1 MKRVLITGGAG
12 FIGSNLTRELLRTG
26 QYHITCID
34 NFDSFYPRYYKENNI
49 KGFLYN
55 ENYNLI
61 EGDIRNNGDLN
72 KIWDVDIIVH
82 LAAKAGVR
90 QSIQNPLIY
99 QDVNVAGTHN
109 ILEFAKYRKVKQFIF
124 ASSSSVYGVSPN
136 TPWNESEQLLPI
148 SPYASS
154 KLSDEMLGHVYSHLH
169 GIRFIALRFFTV
181 YGPSQRPDLAIH
193 KFFDLIT
200 KKQPIPIFGDGN
212 TIRDY
217 TYIDDILKGIIVA
230 MEYNASFY
238 EVINLGNNTPIS
250 LNELIEAIENVCGKK
265 AMINRL
271 PEQPGDVGITY
282 ANINKAQQL
291 LGYNPKTDLNTGL
304 KIFYEWFNNKNEVID
319 KISYSK
325 MVSL

>member
-12 FIGSNLTRELLRTG
+12 FIGSNLTRELLKTD

-34 NFDSFYPRYYKENNI
+34 NFDSFYSRHLKEHNI
-49 KGFLYN
+49 KGFLDN
-55 ENYNLI
+55 KNYNLI
-61 EGDIRNNGDLN
+61 EGDIRNNSDLN

-124 ASSSSVYGVSPN
+124 ASSSSVYGISPN
-136 TPWNESEQLLPI
+136 IPWNEEEKLLPI

-169 GIRFIALRFFTV
+169 GIRFIALRLFTV
-181 YGPSQRPDLAIH
+181 YGPAQRPDLAIH
-193 KFFDLIT
+193 KFFDLIM
-200 KKQPIPIFGDGN
+200 KKQPIPVFGDGN

-217 TYIDDILKGIIVA
+217 TYIDDIVKGIEAAI
-230 MEYNASFY
+230 EYDSSDY

-250 LNELIEAIENVCGKK
+250 LNALIGSIENVCDEK
-265 AMINRL
+265 AIINRQS
-271 PEQPGDVGITY
+271 EQPGDVAITY
-282 ANINKAQQL
+282 ADITKAQKL
-291 LGYNPKTDLNTGL
+291 LGYRPKMDLNDGL
-304 KIFYEWFNNKNEVID
+304 RLFYNWLNNTAAYANKEAPIT
-319 KISYSK
+319 Y
-325 MVSL
+325 

>member
-1 MKRVLITGGAG
+1 MKRVFITGGAG

-34 NFDSFYPRYYKENNI
+34 NFDPFYPRYYKENNI
-49 KGFLYN
+49 KSFLHN

-82 LAAKAGVR
+82 FAAKAGVR

-109 ILEFAKYRKVKQFIF
+109 LLEFAKYRKVKQFIF
-124 ASSSSVYGVSPN
+124 ASSSSVYGVSLN
-136 TPWNESEQLLPI
+136 TPWNEEEKLLPI

-169 GIRFIALRFFTV
+169 GIRFLALRFFTV
-181 YGPSQRPDLAIH
+181 YGPAQRPDLAIH
-193 KFFDLIT
+193 KFFDLIM
-200 KKQPIPIFGDGN
+200 KKQPIPVFGDGN

-217 TYIDDILKGIIVA
+217 TYVDDIVKGIKAA
-230 MEYNASFY
+230 MEYDSSDY

-250 LNELIEAIENVCGKK
+250 LNTLISSIESICGEKAI
-265 AMINRL
+265 IDRY
-271 PEQPGDVGITY
+271 PEQPGDVAITY
-282 ANINKAQQL
+282 ADITKAQKL
-291 LGYNPKTDLNTGL
+291 LGYQPETHLNNGL
-304 KIFYEWFNNKNEVID
+304 KIFYDWLMEKMPYVKNENPVT
-319 KISYSK
+319 Y
-325 MVSL
+325 